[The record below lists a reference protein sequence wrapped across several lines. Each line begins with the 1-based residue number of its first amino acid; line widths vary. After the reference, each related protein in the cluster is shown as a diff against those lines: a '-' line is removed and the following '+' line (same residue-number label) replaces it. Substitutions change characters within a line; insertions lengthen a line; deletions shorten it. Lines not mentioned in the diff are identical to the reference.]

1 MRNPGRKNLAPDCN
15 LLIRKLESIFTL
27 SDGER
32 QALLSL
38 PAQATA
44 LKENQDIVREGDSP
58 SRSCVIVSGFAC
70 SYKVTGQG
78 KRQIQG
84 FYIAGDIPD
93 LQSLHLRVLDNSV
106 GTITPCRVWFIP
118 HEALRD
124 ICDRYPRIGTAF
136 WRKSLIDAAVFREW
150 MTSIGQRE
158 AYSRIAHLLCELMVR
173 LRAVGLAEGHSFDLP
188 ITQAEFG
195 DALGL
200 SAVHVNRVLQAMRA
214 DGLIELQGERLNIPD
229 WEKLKE
235 AGDFDPTYLHL
246 ESNQAAA

>member
-1 MRNPGRKNLAPDCN
+1 MNNSFDFHENP
-15 LLIRKLESIFTL
+15 LIRKLESIFTL

-124 ICDRYPRIGTAF
+124 ICDRYPRIGLHPMRVGTGFAGGHVGPR
-136 WRKSLIDAAVFREW
+136 WEQRLLAVLGRL
-150 MTSIGQRE
+150 SDDNDVAPGQWF
-158 AYSRIAHLLCELMVR
+158 V
-173 LRAVGLAEGHSFDLP
+173 
-188 ITQAEFG
+188 
-195 DALGL
+195 
-200 SAVHVNRVLQAMRA
+200 
-214 DGLIELQGERLNIPD
+214 
-229 WEKLKE
+229 E
-235 AGDFDPTYLHL
+235 AGFGRLDGKGHL
-246 ESNQAAA
+246 TFADLEAAQDWISRLARSGPRGTE

>member
-15 LLIRKLESIFTL
+15 LLIRKFESIFTL

-38 PAQATA
+38 PAQASA

-106 GTITPCRVWFIP
+106 GTITPCRVWFTP

-124 ICDRYPRIGTAF
+124 LCNRYPRIGLHPMRVGTGFDEEAC
-136 WRKSLIDAAVFREW
+136 WSSWGAAASCSAGSPVGR
-150 MTSIGQRE
+150 QRRRSG
-158 AYSRIAHLLCELMVR
+158 AMVR
-173 LRAVGLAEGHSFDLP
+173 GSRLWPAGWKGHPTFADLEAAQDWISRLARSGPRNTE
-188 ITQAEFG
+188 
-195 DALGL
+195 
-200 SAVHVNRVLQAMRA
+200 
-214 DGLIELQGERLNIPD
+214 
-229 WEKLKE
+229 
-235 AGDFDPTYLHL
+235 
-246 ESNQAAA
+246 